1 MHSYPRNSPQAAIRI
16 VALTLLADGH
26 VNASELAS
34 LQRLADAGRF
44 GPEPPDV
51 SAVVRDTV
59 LDLLAT
65 GGAAWSGAA
74 HLDPALLEGLL
85 TEIDDPALRGEVLA
99 LCQAAAVADR
109 HVSDGEKAFLA
120 TLASHWKLTAGA
132 SA

>member
-1 MHSYPRNSPQAAIRI
+1 MHSYPRNSPQAAVRI

-26 VNASELAS
+26 VNASEIAS

-65 GGAAWSGAA
+65 GASSWSGGA
-74 HLDPALLEGLL
+74 HLDPTMVESLLS
-85 TEIDDPALRGEVLA
+85 EIDDPALRREVLA
-99 LCQAAAVADR
+99 LCHAAAVADR
-109 HVSDGEKAFLA
+109 HVSDGEKSFLA
-120 TLASHWKLTAGA
+120 VLAGHWKLPAGA
-132 SA
+132 PA

>member
-26 VNASELAS
+26 VNATELAN

-44 GPEPPDV
+44 GPQPPDV
-51 SAVVRDTV
+51 SGIVRDTV

-65 GGAAWSGAA
+65 GGAAWSGGD
-74 HLDPALLEGLL
+74 HLDETMVEGLL
-85 TEIDDPALRGEVLA
+85 SEIDDPRLRGEVLA
-99 LCQAAAVADR
+99 LCHAAAVADR

-120 TLASHWKLTAGA
+120 VMADRWQMPAGA
-132 SA
+132 RA

>member
-26 VNASELAS
+26 VNATELAN

-44 GPEPPDV
+44 GPQPPDV
-51 SAVVRDTV
+51 SGVVRDTV

-65 GGAAWSGAA
+65 GGAAWSGGD
-74 HLDPALLEGLL
+74 HLDETMVEALLS
-85 TEIDDPALRGEVLA
+85 EIDDPRLRRDVLA
-99 LCQAAAVADR
+99 LCHAAATADR

-120 TLASHWKLTAGA
+120 VMADRWQMPAGA